1 MVLAMIPVP
10 TTSYNTQYAMGVMQ
24 NFPTAY
30 TIYDVSTSLYGSL
43 IHTSN
48 GIYTIGNNAA
58 NGVSAV
64 SLLSKLDVIVFNW

>member
-30 TIYDVSTSLYGSL
+30 TIYDISTSLYGSL
-43 IHTSN
+43 LHTSN

-58 NGVSAV
+58 NGANAV
-64 SLLSKLDVIVFNW
+64 SLCFKI